1 LFLAE
6 QTKELKKESDIKVQQ
21 VMEMESTKQQLYEC
35 IQNIIY
41 HRKITDKNI
50 DEIVPKKEEL
60 SKLIQAFHEKD
71 MRMKVTET
79 LKMVSIPRCVVSL
92 KGLQT
97 LGELIKYLLT
107 AIIHE
112 KDVNFKVIYAI
123 LNSS

>member
-1 LFLAE
+1 
-6 QTKELKKESDIKVQQ
+6 
-21 VMEMESTKQQLYEC
+21 METTKQDLYEC

-41 HRKITDKNI
+41 HKKITHKTES
-50 DEIVPKKEEL
+50 EIVPSKEEL
-60 SKLIQAFHEKD
+60 SILIKAFHEKD

-79 LKMVSIPRCVVSL
+79 LKMVQLPRCVVSL

-123 LNSS
+123 LNSSQLLYFQQVDN